1 MEEETHEGH
10 RKRLRD
16 KYILGGPAALGE
28 TGVLELLLTYAL
40 PRRDVLPLAK
50 SLIARFGTLE
60 NVFAASVGTL
70 LSTGLLSEN
79 AAVFIHLA
87 GERAYLRPALSGTSS
102 VPDDNTA
109 AGIFAEAFKGADKES
124 VYVLCLNKD
133 RELLYRG
140 TVFEG
145 DINSVRF
152 RIRDV
157 TEPVVYSRA
166 ELVYLGHNHISG
178 SVYPSGFDLDTT
190 RRIADSL
197 ASNDAELLEHFIVCG
212 TSVMGVKE
220 ATSGAREEAKKENGQ
235 KKEEEK

>member
-1 MEEETHEGH
+1 
-10 RKRLRD
+10 
-16 KYILGGPAALGE
+16 
-28 TGVLELLLTYAL
+28 
-40 PRRDVLPLAK
+40 
-50 SLIARFGTLE
+50 
-60 NVFAASVGTL
+60 
-70 LSTGLLSEN
+70 
-79 AAVFIHLA
+79 
-87 GERAYLRPALSGTSS
+87 
-102 VPDDNTA
+102 
-109 AGIFAEAFKGADKES
+109 
-124 VYVLCLNKD
+124 
-133 RELLYRG
+133 YRG

-220 ATSGAREEAKKENGQ
+220 ATSRAEETKKANKH